1 MCSCSLFFSL
11 PPNFTLVATSISHFL
26 TATVNFHVFSS
37 NEIGLRRFLI
47 SRFSSF
53 SLFHV
58 DIDIK
63 IQSKESLDFVVVF
76 LLGCPEGNAQS
87 RSTFVYVEKRQNG
100 GRNSQ
105 KALRIPFRPFLR
117 GRDGSFQP
125 VQRTYLK
132 VCLERTQNY
141 LALYLR
147 RMII

>member
-11 PPNFTLVATSISHFL
+11 PPNFTLVATSISHFP

-63 IQSKESLDFVVVF
+63 I
-76 LLGCPEGNAQS
+76 
-87 RSTFVYVEKRQNG
+87 
-100 GRNSQ
+100 
-105 KALRIPFRPFLR
+105 
-117 GRDGSFQP
+117 
-125 VQRTYLK
+125 
-132 VCLERTQNY
+132 
-141 LALYLR
+141 
-147 RMII
+147 